1 MSASTK
7 IFVKELGRLMTA
19 ETGEPRE
26 GAWLQQRLS
35 LAVVRGNVLC
45 ICASAKDF
53 NNDLN

>member
-1 MSASTK
+1 
-7 IFVKELGRLMTA
+7 MTA

-26 GAWLQQRLS
+26 GAWLQQRLN
-35 LAVVRGNVLC
+35 LAVVRGNALC